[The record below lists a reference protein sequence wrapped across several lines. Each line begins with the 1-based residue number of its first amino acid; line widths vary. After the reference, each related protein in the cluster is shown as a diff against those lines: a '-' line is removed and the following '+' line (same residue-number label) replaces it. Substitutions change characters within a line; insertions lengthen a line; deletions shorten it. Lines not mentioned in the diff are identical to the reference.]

1 MCSHSARW
9 QGQYTF
15 TEKLQVVPSSIPT
28 GRLHC
33 KSNAD
38 LLPPRPRPR
47 LRLLIHTH
55 THTHIYIYIHVHS
68 FKTRPWSPRT
78 LHSPRYNQALLR
90 FLPTRSGKIP
100 DRAHPSKPLLH
111 PSSPQQD
118 SSPPP
123 PHTSPREQTSG
134 RQKEKGYHT
143 ALAQQTHILRPNRR
157 GAHRCALL
165 HSLLLLLL
173 LLLLPSHLQAESN
186 GLIEGINYH
195 THKADVYTRF
205 EFLPL

>member
-55 THTHIYIYIHVHS
+55 THTHTHTYIYTYMYILLKPGPGLPERS
-68 FKTRPWSPRT
+68 IPLDTTRLCFAFFLPAAERFPTEPIQASPCYTHHHLSRIAPPLPRIPHPESRLLAGRKKRAIT
-78 LHSPRYNQALLR
+78 LHWPN
-90 FLPTRSGKIP
+90 K
-100 DRAHPSKPLLH
+100 
-111 PSSPQQD
+111 
-118 SSPPP
+118 
-123 PHTSPREQTSG
+123 HTFYDQIGVE
-134 RQKEKGYHT
+134 HT
-143 ALAQQTHILRPNRR
+143 AAHCSTLSSSSSSSSSFPPICRP
-157 GAHRCALL
+157 
-165 HSLLLLLL
+165 S
-173 LLLLPSHLQAESN
+173 QM
-186 GLIEGINYH
+186 
-195 THKADVYTRF
+195 D
-205 EFLPL
+205 